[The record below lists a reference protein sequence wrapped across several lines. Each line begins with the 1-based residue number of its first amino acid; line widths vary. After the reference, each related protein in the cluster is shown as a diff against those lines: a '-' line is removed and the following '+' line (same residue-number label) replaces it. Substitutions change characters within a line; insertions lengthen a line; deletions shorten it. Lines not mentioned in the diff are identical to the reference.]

1 LLVALA
7 FGAIGCAS
15 FLIRGDVIRST
26 DGRTFNLTRL
36 VNGTDP
42 QIDGKPTYAVPPP
55 VPERQALDVATDYN
69 RQLRARAWGC
79 RPRSSPRHAISG
91 RCAR

>member
-1 LLVALA
+1 VTFWGIGAKRTAAWAGGLGAIA
-7 FGAIGCAS
+7 FGIIMHETGES
-15 FLIRGDVIRST
+15 MRDE
-26 DGRTFNLTRL
+26 
-36 VNGTDP
+36 
-42 QIDGKPTYAVPPP
+42 PP